1 MPTLYLANN
10 KAGELFRDSGE
21 GMPSKLQLK
30 TLSASGELLN
40 VINCS
45 AGRISVFRG
54 NTPADL
60 RPFQRA
66 LIGISGKEKM
76 VVAVDG
82 GDYNHDSHNVVG
94 LGEAPPHAGLTVRE
108 FFAKAGVRDAA
119 LESLLNSHGLES
131 TAETK
136 VSALSPDQERRVRIL
151 VAVSQ
156 PDKAL
161 IINEPFEVLT
171 SQWKERFA
179 EVLLDFARAK
189 NGLIVIPSL
198 SYRPDSW
205 IDNSLIAR
213 IEVGQS
219 IQRTIGF
226 GQAGSEAN
234 QMMEDL
240 KRRLRE
246 ENAEEGKGARNA
258 AFAAG
263 AGAMLPGTDAGGEP
277 PSDLAMIKSWL
288 LGSESKTFKLLS
300 TLFAAAIGVGS
311 AVVIM
316 NATQQDAATSKPQTV
331 AAVQPLAQG
340 EKPKQSSTNAIEK
353 ALEPPKQAANTGDVS
368 KVSPPVKVRFVL
380 DDYPE
385 VIRASVIETSHG
397 TVGEVAE
404 PEEQQPTQPA
414 NSAKSGNLYSLLEKA
429 GSESSGGGSA
439 SPPPPVEEEEPE
451 YAEEPFEADEPQNQ
465 AEEDQKRE
473 EIRAKFLEAIRAA
486 AERREAAMD
495 EE

>member
-1 MPTLYLANN
+1 
-10 KAGELFRDSGE
+10 
-21 GMPSKLQLK
+21 MPSKLQLK

-45 AGRISVFRG
+45 AGRVSVFRG
-54 NTPADL
+54 NAPADL

-82 GDYNHDSHNVVG
+82 GDYNHESHNVVG

-108 FFAKAGVRDAA
+108 FFERAGVRDAT
-119 LESLLNSHGLES
+119 LDSLLNSYGLVS

-151 VAVSQ
+151 FAVSQ

-179 EVLLDFARAK
+179 EVLLDFARSK

-234 QMMEDL
+234 QMMENL

-246 ENAEEGKGARNA
+246 ENPEEGKGARNA

-263 AGAMLPGTDAGGEP
+263 AGAMLPGPDAGGEA
-277 PSDLAMIKSWL
+277 PSDLSMIKSWL
-288 LGSESKTFKLLS
+288 LGSESKSFKLLS

-316 NATQQDAATSKPQTV
+316 NVSEQDVATSKPQVV
-331 AAVQPLAQG
+331 APVQPLAQG
-340 EKPKQSSTNAIEK
+340 EKPKQSAANPLEK
-353 ALEPPKQAANTGDVS
+353 ALEPPKQPANAGDAGKIS
-368 KVSPPVKVRFVL
+368 APVKVRYVL

-385 VIRASVIETSHG
+385 VIRASIIDTSHG

-404 PEEQQPTQPA
+404 PGEQQPQQPA
-414 NSAKSGNLYSLLEKA
+414 NGAKSGNLYSLLEKA
-429 GSESSGGGSA
+429 GSESSGGGSV
-439 SPPPPVEEEEPE
+439 SPPPPVEEEPE
-451 YAEEPFEADEPQNQ
+451 YAEEPLEAEEPQDQ

-486 AERREAAMD
+486 AERRETAMD

>member
-1 MPTLYLANN
+1 M
-10 KAGELFRDSGE
+10 
-21 GMPSKLQLK
+21 
-30 TLSASGELLN
+30 
-40 VINCS
+40 
-45 AGRISVFRG
+45 
-54 NTPADL
+54 
-60 RPFQRA
+60 
-66 LIGISGKEKM
+66 
-76 VVAVDG
+76 
-82 GDYNHDSHNVVG
+82 
-94 LGEAPPHAGLTVRE
+94 
-108 FFAKAGVRDAA
+108 
-119 LESLLNSHGLES
+119 
-131 TAETK
+131 
-136 VSALSPDQERRVRIL
+136 RIL

-246 ENAEEGKGARNA
+246 DNAEEEKGPRNA

-263 AGAMLPGTDAGGEP
+263 AGAMLPGTGTDGEP

-288 LGSESKTFKLLS
+288 LGGESKTFKLLS
-300 TLFAAAIGVGS
+300 TLFAAAIGIGS

-316 NATQQDAATSKPQTV
+316 NANSKESQKSAPQVV
-331 AAVQPLAQG
+331 AAVQPANPG
-340 EKPKQSSTNAIEK
+340 EKPKQPPANAIDK
-353 ALEPPKQAANTGDVS
+353 ALEPSKQSASAGEVGRAQ
-368 KVSPPVKVRFVL
+368 PPVKVRHVL
-380 DDYPE
+380 DEYPE
-385 VIRASVIETSHG
+385 VIRASIIDTSHG

-404 PEEQQPTQPA
+404 PEEHQPQQPTTG
-414 NSAKSGNLYSLLEKA
+414 AKSGNLYSLLEQA
-429 GSESSGGGSA
+429 GSESSGGGSS
-439 SPPPPVEEEEPE
+439 SPPPPVEDDSE
-451 YAEEPFEADEPQNQ
+451 YAESEPEPQDPQDQ